1 MDPRVQIA
9 RTLDHVRP
17 LSPVW
22 GPPLPRI
29 LSVRWP
35 SDKARQGGGLHSLA
49 KVMDNSIVWKID
61 RFYNDTSG
69 KIESFISGGKG
80 WKP

>member
-1 MDPRVQIA
+1 
-9 RTLDHVRP
+9 
-17 LSPVW
+17 
-22 GPPLPRI
+22 
-29 LSVRWP
+29 VRWP